1 MTTTRTLRGLLRG
14 GAGIAVATAVQNVA
28 AYAFTIAAA
37 RRLGPAEYS
46 AVASLMGLL
55 LVVVVVALGLQAT
68 GARKIAAAPERRVE
82 IEAAVM
88 AATYRSALW
97 LGLLCVLSTP
107 VMAWGL
113 GLDSWA
119 PALMIGLSAVPL
131 TIMGGQSGVLQGEKR
146 WGSLG
151 AVYLGVGVGRLLVG
165 GAALAFSP
173 TALAAMVG
181 VALAAWIPALIG
193 AIALGHLGRGAA
205 RSAVEHGENLLREV
219 ADNSHALLAFF
230 ALSNADVV
238 VARVVFDEHEA
249 GLYAGGL
256 ILTKAVLFLPQFV
269 VVVAFPTMASAA
281 GRRSVYLKALA
292 LVAGIGLTATLGAWI
307 LSDLAVTFI
316 GGPAYE
322 SVRPQIAW
330 FALLGTL
337 LAMVQILVYEVVARQ
352 HRASVGWLWVGLVA
366 VAVCGAV
373 VATSGSLLAT
383 VLLIDGAVLMALA
396 VSTHLLR
403 TRDDAPS
410 PAQ

>member
-1 MTTTRTLRGLLRG
+1 L
-14 GAGIAVATAVQNVA
+14 
-28 AYAFTIAAA
+28 
-37 RRLGPAEYS
+37 
-46 AVASLMGLL
+46 
-55 LVVVVVALGLQAT
+55 ALGLQAT
-68 GARKIAAAPERRVE
+68 GARKVAAAPERRAE
-82 IEAAVM
+82 IEAAIMVT
-88 AATYRSALW
+88 TYRSALG
-97 LGLLCVLSTP
+97 LGLLCLLATP
-107 VMAWGL
+107 LIAWGL

-131 TIMGGQSGVLQGEKR
+131 TIMGGQSGILQGEKR

-151 AVYLGVGVGRLLVG
+151 AVYLGVGVGRLVVG
-165 GAALAFSP
+165 GAALALSP

-181 VALAAWIPALIG
+181 VALAAWIPAIIG
-193 AIALGHLGRGAA
+193 ALALGHLGRRPA
-205 RSAVEHGENLLREV
+205 RSAVARGENLLREV

-316 GGPAYE
+316 GGSAYE
-322 SVRPQIAW
+322 SVRPYIAW

-337 LAMVQILVYEVVARQ
+337 LAMIQILVYEVVARQ
-352 HRASVGWLWVGLVA
+352 HRASVGWLWAGLVA
-366 VAVCGAV
+366 VAGSGVF
-373 VATSGSLLAT
+373 VATAGSLLVA
-383 VLLIDGAVLMALA
+383 VLLIDSVVLTALL

-403 TRDDAPS
+403 IKDEAPA

>member
-1 MTTTRTLRGLLRG
+1 VTTTRTLRGLVRA
-14 GAGIAVATAVQNVA
+14 GAGIAVSTAVQNVA

-37 RRLGPAEYS
+37 RRLGPAEYG

-55 LVVVVVALGLQAT
+55 LVVIVLALGLQAT
-68 GARKIAAAPERRVE
+68 GARKIAAAPERRAE
-82 IEAAVM
+82 IESAVM
-88 AATYRSALW
+88 KATYRSAAG
-97 LGLLCVLSTP
+97 LGLMCVLLTP
-107 VMAWGL
+107 VIAWGL

-151 AVYLGVGVGRLLVG
+151 AVYLGVGVGRLVVG
-165 GAALAFSP
+165 GAALALSP

-181 VALAAWIPALIG
+181 VAVAAWIPALIG
-193 AIALGHLGRGAA
+193 ALALGHLGRGAA
-205 RSAVEHGENLLREV
+205 HAIGHGEHLLREV

-281 GRRSVYLKALA
+281 GHRSVYLKALA
-292 LVAGIGLTATLGAWI
+292 LVGGIGLAATLCVWT

-322 SVRPQIAW
+322 SVEPQIAW

-352 HRASVGWLWVGLVA
+352 HRASVGWLWAGLVA
-366 VAVCGAV
+366 VALCGVV
-373 VATSGSLLAT
+373 VATAGSLLAT
-383 VLLIDGAVLMALA
+383 VLLIDGVVLTALLA
-396 VSTHLLR
+396 STHLLR
-403 TRDDAPS
+403 TKDEAPS
-410 PAQ
+410 PPQ